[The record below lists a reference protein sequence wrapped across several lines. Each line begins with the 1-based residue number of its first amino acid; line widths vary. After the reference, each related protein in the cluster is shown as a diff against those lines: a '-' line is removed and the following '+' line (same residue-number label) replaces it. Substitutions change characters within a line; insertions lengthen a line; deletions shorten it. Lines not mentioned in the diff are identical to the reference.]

1 MNAFCFVGLD
11 IGHYNIAVCIID
23 EAENKLDSF
32 TITQTHQGY
41 QQLIDKLL
49 QLKADGLIPIVSS
62 EGHDGNLAPLDEYLL
77 DEAILFKPLHPTAV
91 NRYKDLLGVPHK
103 TDDYDAYVIAD
114 FLRTQHAKIPVHQH
128 QKNSA
133 EFKNLS
139 RTYKAFSKTKTQFS
153 NQLRCELM
161 SYFPELVTDSICSTI
176 TSKTF
181 LHLLVEYPTPE
192 HVRNSSVEEL
202 TAFIGKHSKNRLGR
216 QTAEKLM
223 RLAESV
229 HRYPSHLDSKALVVQ
244 TFARQILTLAQSLS
258 QLKKQLTTLAEESLE
273 IQRIASIPGASVITA
288 ARLLGEVC
296 NMNRFETEAK
306 LAMFCGVAPVSDDS
320 GKRKGFHRTT
330 HRANKVAKDAIIQ
343 IAASNQRYSPSSAT
357 YYLKKREAGLSHWQA
372 VKCLARQLIRVI
384 FALFR
389 DDTFY
394 HHQNSNAT

>member
-11 IGHYNIAVCIID
+11 IGRYNIAVCIID
-23 EAENKLDSF
+23 EAENELDSF
-32 TITQTHQGY
+32 SITQTHQGY

-49 QLKADGLIPIVSS
+49 QLKSDGLIPIVSS

-91 NRYKDLLGVPHK
+91 NRYKDLLGAPHK

-114 FLRTQHAKIPVHQH
+114 LLRTQHSKIPVHQH

-181 LHLLVEYPTPE
+181 LQLLVEYPTPE
-192 HVRNSSVEEL
+192 HIRSSSVEEL

-244 TFARQILTLAQSLS
+244 TLARQILTLAQNLS
-258 QLKKQLTTLAEESLE
+258 QLKKQLTTLAEESSE

-296 NMNRFETEAK
+296 SMRRFQTEAK

-330 HRANKVAKDAIIQ
+330 HRANKVAKDAIMQ
-343 IAASNQRYSPSSAT
+343 IAASNRRYCASSAT

-394 HHQNSNAT
+394 HHQNSKAA

>member
-11 IGHYNIAVCIID
+11 IGHHNIAVCIID
-23 EAENKLDSF
+23 DAENKLDSF
-32 TITQTHQGY
+32 TITQTHHGY
-41 QQLIDKLL
+41 QLLIDKLL
-49 QLKADGLIPIVSS
+49 RLKADELTPIVSS

-77 DEAILFKPLHPTAV
+77 NEEILFKPAHPIAV

-114 FLRTQHAKIPVHQH
+114 FLRTQHAKIPLHQH

-139 RTYKAFSKTKTQFS
+139 RTYKAFSKIKTQFS

-161 SYFPELVTDSICSTI
+161 SYFPEVVIDSICSTI
-176 TSKTF
+176 TNKTF
-181 LHLLVEYPTPE
+181 LHLLLEYPTPE
-192 HVRNSSVEEL
+192 HVRNASVEEL

-216 QTAEKLM
+216 QAAEKLM

-229 HRYPSHLDSKALVVQ
+229 QRSPSHLDSKALVVQ
-244 TFARQILTLAQSLS
+244 TLARQILALKQNLS
-258 QLKKQLTTLAEESLE
+258 ELKKQLETLAEESLE

-296 NMNRFETEAK
+296 NINRFETEAK
-306 LAMFCGVAPVSDDS
+306 LAMYCGFAPISDDS

-330 HRANKVAKDAIIQ
+330 HRANKVAKDAIMQ
-343 IAASNQRYSPSSAT
+343 IAESNRRYCPSST
-357 YYLKKREAGLSHWQA
+357 RYYLKKREAGLSHWQA

-394 HHQNSNAT
+394 RHQN

>member
-11 IGHYNIAVCIID
+11 IGHCNIAVCIID
-23 EAENKLDSF
+23 EAENKLDNF

-49 QLKADGLIPIVSS
+49 QFKADGLIPIVSS
-62 EGHDGNLAPLDEYLL
+62 EGHDGNLAPL

-244 TFARQILTLAQSLS
+244 TLARQILTLAQSLS

-343 IAASNQRYSPSSAT
+343 IAASNRRYSPSSAT

-389 DDTFY
+389 DDTIY
-394 HHQNSNAT
+394 HHQNSKAA

>member
-11 IGHYNIAVCIID
+11 IGRYNIAVCIID

-49 QLKADGLIPIVSS
+49 QLKSDGLIPIVSS

-91 NRYKDLLGVPHK
+91 NRYKDVLGAPHK

-114 FLRTQHAKIPVHQH
+114 LLRVQHGKIPAHQH
-128 QKNSA
+128 QKESA

-181 LHLLVEYPTPE
+181 LQLLVEYPTPE
-192 HVRNSSVEEL
+192 HIRNSSVEEL
-202 TAFIGKHSKNRLGR
+202 TVFIAKHSKNRLGR

-223 RLAESV
+223 RVAESV

-244 TFARQILTLAQSLS
+244 TLARQILTLAQNLS
-258 QLKKQLTTLAEESLE
+258 ELKKQLTTLAEGIVRDSTY
-273 IQRIASIPGASVITA
+273 RINSRSFCDYRHPSAGRSMQHEAISNRGKTGYVLWRCPCLRRLRQAKGIPQNHSI
-288 ARLLGEVC
+288 
-296 NMNRFETEAK
+296 
-306 LAMFCGVAPVSDDS
+306 API
-320 GKRKGFHRTT
+320 KW
-330 HRANKVAKDAIIQ
+330 
-343 IAASNQRYSPSSAT
+343 
-357 YYLKKREAGLSHWQA
+357 LKMLS
-372 VKCLARQLIRVI
+372 CR
-384 FALFR
+384 
-389 DDTFY
+389 
-394 HHQNSNAT
+394 

>member
-11 IGHYNIAVCIID
+11 IGHYNIAICIID

-32 TITQTHQGY
+32 TIPQTHQGY

-49 QLKADGLIPIVSS
+49 QLKSDGLIPIVSS

-77 DEAILFKPLHPTAV
+77 DEAILFKPLHPIAV
-91 NRYKDLLGVPHK
+91 NRYKDFLGVPHK

-114 FLRTQHAKIPVHQH
+114 FLRTQHAKIPAHQH

-139 RTYKAFSKTKTQFS
+139 RTYKAFSKTKTQFT

-161 SYFPELVTDSICSTI
+161 SYFPELVTEPICSTI

-202 TAFIGKHSKNRLGR
+202 TVFIGKHSKNRLGR
-216 QTAEKLM
+216 RTAEKLM
-223 RLAESV
+223 QLAESV
-229 HRYPSHLDSKALVVQ
+229 HRYPSHLDTKALVVQ
-244 TFARQILTLAQSLS
+244 TLARQILTLTQSLS
-258 QLKKQLTTLAEESLE
+258 QLEKQLKTLAEESLE

-296 NMNRFETEAK
+296 NLNRFKTESK
-306 LAMFCGVAPVSDDS
+306 LAMYCGLSPVSDDS

-343 IAASNQRYSPSSAT
+343 IAESNRRYCASSTA
-357 YYLKKREAGLSHWQA
+357 YYNKKREAGLSHWQA

-394 HHQNSNAT
+394 RHQNSTAA

>member
-11 IGHYNIAVCIID
+11 IGHYNIAVYIID
-23 EAENKLDSF
+23 EAENKLANF
-32 TITQTHQGY
+32 TIKQTHQHY

-77 DEAILFKPLHPTAV
+77 DEEILFKPLHPTAV
-91 NRYKDLLGVPHK
+91 NRYKDILGARHK

-114 FLRTQHAKIPVHQH
+114 FLRSQHAKIPAH
-128 QKNSA
+128 QKHSA

-139 RTYKAFSKTKTQFS
+139 RTYKAFSKTKTQFT

-161 SYFPELVTDSICSTI
+161 SYFPELVTDPICSTV
-176 TSKTF
+176 TSKTC

-223 RLAESV
+223 HLAESV

-244 TFARQILTLAQSLS
+244 TLAQQILTLAQNLS
-258 QLKKQLTTLAEESLE
+258 RLEKQLKTLAEESLE

-296 NMNRFETEAK
+296 NMNRFKTEAK
-306 LAMFCGVAPVSDDS
+306 LAMYVGLSPVSDDS

-343 IAASNQRYSPSSAT
+343 IAESNRRYCAASAS
-357 YYLKKREAGLSHWQA
+357 YYHKKREAGLSHWQA

-394 HHQNSNAT
+394 CHQNSNAT